1 MRTYI
6 KCKNKSLFYYYYFY
20 IDILQEE
27 IYLADRIFVK
37 NNLNVK
43 FIKDYKAPSLDLYGH
58 IVKVKKKD
66 EKVLLKCLEELNN
79 KMILLGYN
87 DYEKIYDFLLKDFKK
102 VKEE

>member
-1 MRTYI
+1 MKTYI
-6 KCKNKSLFYYYYFY
+6 KCRNKSLFYYYYFY

-43 FIKDYKAPSLDLYGH
+43 FIKDYKAPNFDLYGH

-87 DYEKIYDFLLKDFKK
+87 GYEKIYDFLLKDFKK
-102 VKEE
+102 IKEK